1 MKALRHHK
9 NGLKIDDVAVP
20 TTGPKDVL
28 IKVHATAIT
37 RGELEWP
44 ESIERQNPIPGHDV
58 AGSVVSIGAEV
69 TKFKKGDEVFGLI
82 SFSRDGAA
90 AGYVLAAEYELALKP
105 SQLSFEDAA
114 AISLSSLTVW
124 QTYFDHLDAKEGQKV
139 LITGAGGG
147 LGVMLVQIG
156 HWAKLQISA
165 TCSAAKSD
173 FVRSLGASA
182 VFDYNET
189 SMDNLPTDFDAV
201 VDCVGGE
208 TLKKSFHRL
217 KQGGNLIS
225 LVRPLEEAET
235 AQRPDVMAKFF
246 IVE

>member
-1 MKALRHHK
+1 MRALRHCK
-9 NGLKIDDVAVP
+9 DGLKIVIAPVP
-20 TTGPKDVL
+20 TPGPKDVL
-28 IKVHATAIT
+28 IQVHATAIT

-44 ESIERQNPIPGHDV
+44 ESIQRQDPIPGHDV
-58 AGSVVSIGAEV
+58 AGTIESIGAEV

-90 AGYVLAAEYELALKP
+90 AEYVLAAEKELALRP
-105 SQLSFEDAA
+105 PQLLFEQAA

-124 QTYFDHLDAKEGQKV
+124 QTFFDHLNAEEGQRI

-147 LGVMLVQIG
+147 VGVMLVQIG
-156 HWAKLQISA
+156 HWAKLKISA

-173 FVRSLGASA
+173 LVRSLGA
-182 VFDYNET
+182 VEIFDYTKT
-189 SMDNLPTDFDAV
+189 SMGDLPNDYDAV

-208 TLKKSFHRL
+208 TLKGSFYRL
-217 KQGGNLIS
+217 KQGGKLIS